1 VFDVQETYSCVVDA
15 VPHHLVAVDLAPV
28 VLLEDEGCRLTI
40 HDVNEDVVVP
50 WGLWVEVQQLEER
63 QKRRHTASL
72 PQVQRLSELLVRE
85 ADQVVDIGLAERS
98 RPNLDLVTKCDVIR
112 LGVRVDD
119 EAAPVVRLTRDDRG
133 GASTLKSLGSC
144 HDLAMLVGPKV
155 LIQKILPGELL
166 VACPALVL
174 NLAWWYTLVLSIDMG
189 LKRVLGAQLQATG
202 LAGERDHG
210 VRHSVVIYNK
220 LTHPLYE
227 ALQSTGIA
235 DESAT
240 CMHSS

>member
-1 VFDVQETYSCVVDA
+1 M
-15 VPHHLVAVDLAPV
+15 
-28 VLLEDEGCRLTI
+28 
-40 HDVNEDVVVP
+40 
-50 WGLWVEVQQLEER
+50 
-63 QKRRHTASL
+63 
-72 PQVQRLSELLVRE
+72 
-85 ADQVVDIGLAERS
+85 
-98 RPNLDLVTKCDVIR
+98 DLVSTCDVIR

-133 GASTLKSLGSC
+133 GASPLKSLDSC

-174 NLAWWYTLVLSIDMG
+174 NLAWWYTFVLSIDMG
-189 LKRVLGAQLQATG
+189 LERVLGATG
-202 LAGERDHG
+202 PASERDHG
-210 VRHSVVIYNK
+210 VRHSVVNYKK
-220 LTHPLYE
+220 LTRTLYE

-235 DESAT
+235 DDSAT